1 MIRRPPRSTL
11 FPYTT
16 LFRSLA
22 RQRGKELGFDESR
35 GDGVDVDVGR
45 AEVYGGGLGE
55 ADQPCLARR
64 VVGDSE
70 PRPEGLVARDV
81 HDLAV
86 ALGTH
91 LLSDELNA
99 VEGAG
104 DVGVQYFLPRLR
116 LEPPQRAVVGHAGV
130 VHEVMH
136 PAQPLAHFAAEGLD
150 LAAAAHV
157 TAGAVHRYPQSAD
170 RAFGEERL

>member
-16 LFRSLA
+16 LFRS
-22 RQRGKELGFDESR
+22 RGKELGFDESR

-81 HDLAV
+81 HDLAA

-104 DVGVQYFLPRLR
+104 DVGVQYFLARLR
-116 LEPPQRAVVGHAGV
+116 PEPPQRAEIGR
-130 VHEVMH
+130 
-136 PAQPLAHFAAEGLD
+136 
-150 LAAAAHV
+150 AHV
-157 TAGAVHRYPQSAD
+157 
-170 RAFGEERL
+170 